1 MQTDK
6 GPAKKLTGKCMCG
19 AVGFACLADDMKV
32 HACHCGQCRKW
43 SGHLW
48 ASVNV
53 PYDTLKVTRGE
64 DQLGWFRSSD
74 YARRGFCKS
83 CGSALFW
90 HADKLDDYKH
100 RIAVAAGVVDAP
112 TGLQLA
118 EHIFMDD
125 KGDYYEVD
133 DDLPKKAQY

>member
-19 AVGFACLADDMKV
+19 AIGFACLADDMKV
-32 HACHCGQCRKW
+32 NACHCGQCRRW
-43 SGHLW
+43 SGHFW

-74 YARRGFCKS
+74 YARRGFCKA

-100 RIAVAAGVVDAP
+100 RIAVAAGAVDAP

-125 KGDYYEVD
+125 KGDYYEVG